1 MTNSQQNSELSSKE
15 KPWPKNGEH
24 PLTDFVKKTKLTELE
39 KITDVSSLAT
49 KTPLT
54 LLYFTGRFL
63 SVFHSWWVGV
73 HSVVSQV

>member
-15 KPWPKNGEH
+15 KPWPKNGKH

-49 KTPLT
+49 KIPLT
-54 LLYFTGRFL
+54 LLYFTGRFI
-63 SVFHSWWVGV
+63 SVFHS
-73 HSVVSQV
+73 